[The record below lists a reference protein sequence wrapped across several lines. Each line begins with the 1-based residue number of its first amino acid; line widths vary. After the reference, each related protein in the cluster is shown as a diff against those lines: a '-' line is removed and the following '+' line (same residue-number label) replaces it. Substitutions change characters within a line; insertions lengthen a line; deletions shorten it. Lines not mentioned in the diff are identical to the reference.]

1 MSLCDE
7 LNILSFYMIS
17 FLIQLTDYRIYYL
30 FCTSLCSAKQPENE
44 IIPTRVRHIT
54 SCPIIKCK
62 CSAPGHL
69 NVFVQRYL
77 P

>member
-1 MSLCDE
+1 
-7 LNILSFYMIS
+7 MIS
-17 FLIQLTDYRIYYL
+17 FLIQFTDHRVYYL

-44 IIPTRVRHIT
+44 IIPTGVRHLT
-54 SCPIIKCK
+54 LCLIIKCK
-62 CSAPGHL
+62 SSAPGHL